1 MGGPLA
7 YLALQISVSLRR
19 ITTIYGVMAFSG
31 LVAIFAAGYALDALR
46 TKLMFQYGGVL
57 ASLIVAGGLIVL
69 AGCLVGTAII
79 IKNRG
84 PASAHRTASPV
95 RSLPYP
101 KSFSPASLAAAA
113 AAAAGALTA
122 AVIVAR
128 SRAVR
133 AFMARHPGR

>member
-1 MGGPLA
+1 MGGLVA
-7 YLALQISVSLRR
+7 YLALQISASLKR
-19 ITTIYGVMAFSG
+19 ITTIYGLMAFGG
-31 LVAIFAAGYALDALR
+31 LVTIFAAGYALDAVR

-57 ASLIVAGGLIVL
+57 ASLIVAGGLIVF

-79 IKNRG
+79 IKYRA
-84 PASAHRTASPV
+84 PASAHRTDSPA

-101 KSFSPASLAAAA
+101 KSYSPASLT

-122 AVIVAR
+122 AIIIAR

-133 AFMARHPGR
+133 AFMAKHPGP

>member
-1 MGGPLA
+1 MGGLVA
-7 YLALQISVSLRR
+7 YLALQISASLKR
-19 ITTIYGVMAFSG
+19 ITIIYGLMAFGG
-31 LVAIFAAGYALDALR
+31 LVTIFAAGYALDAVR

-69 AGCLVGTAII
+69 AGCVAGTAIAI
-79 IKNRG
+79 MNRA
-84 PASAHRTASPV
+84 PALTRKTASPA

-101 KSFSPASLAAAA
+101 KSSAPSSLTAAA

-122 AVIVAR
+122 AIIIAR

-133 AFMARHPGR
+133 AFMAKHPGP